1 MITQSQAE
9 DIGLSRW
16 GMPEA
21 KEAQSKKYKSE
32 FEKDILK
39 LQEAVFLEQ
48 IWGLKY
54 KVGQRMRIT
63 IDREEDRMR
72 QCKAVVL
79 GDYKRYVLLETV
91 NSRGRRERMTIL
103 KADILRRNVGI
114 EGQAKGAMKIEL
126 Y

>member
-1 MITQSQAE
+1 MSVIAKQEQKQQREVLTT
-9 DIGLSRW
+9 
-16 GMPEA
+16 PER
-21 KEAQSKKYKSE
+21 EL
-32 FEKDILK
+32 LK
-39 LQEAVFLEQ
+39 FQEAVFLGQ
-48 IWGLKY
+48 IRGLKY

-63 IDREEDRMR
+63 IDREKDHMR

-79 GDYKRYVLLETV
+79 GDYERYVLLEAV

-114 EGQAKGAMKIEL
+114 EGQTKGALRIEL

>member
-9 DIGLSRW
+9 DIGLSRR
-16 GMPEA
+16 GMPET

-39 LQEAVFLEQ
+39 FQEAVFLGQ
-48 IWGLKY
+48 IRGLKY

-63 IDREEDRMR
+63 IDREEDRLK
-72 QCKAVVL
+72 QSKAVVL
-79 GDYKRYVLLETV
+79 GDYERYVLLEAV
-91 NSRGRRERMTIL
+91 NSRGRRERITIL

-114 EGQAKGAMKIEL
+114 EGQIKGALKIEL